1 MPRLR
6 FLFFVSVL
14 LAPLSALATVVLSL
28 SMEEMTARAPLVVH
42 ATVNATAPGWD
53 PEHAKIWTWT
63 ELVVKDTLKGKAQPT
78 VLVKQPGG
86 VVGDLGM
93 HVDGVATFT
102 PGEEVVLFLE
112 PAPDEAGSFVPVAM
126 SSSKVTFE
134 TRPGAKLARRDLA
147 GLVFARPGQKGVVQP
162 VDDREMLG
170 TADAFLA
177 RIRAA
182 AKKGAR

>member
-1 MPRLR
+1 MRRLP
-6 FLFFVSVL
+6 LLLSAIL

-42 ATVNATAPGWD
+42 AVVNASEPAWD
-53 PEHAKIWTWT
+53 DAHGKIWTWT
-63 ELVVKDTLKGKAQPT
+63 ELVVKDTLKGRAVPT

-86 VVGDLGM
+86 VVGDIGM
-93 HVDGVATFT
+93 QVDGVATFT

-112 PAPDEAGSFVPVAM
+112 PAPDEAGAWVPVAM
-126 SSSKVTFE
+126 SASKVTFE
-134 TRPGAKLARRDLA
+134 ARPGAKLAKRDLS
-147 GLVFARPGQKGVVQP
+147 GLAFAKHGQKGVVTP
-162 VDDREMLG
+162 VDDREVLG

-182 AKKGAR
+182 VKK